1 MVERDVV
8 GNAAWVRL
16 DDRGIVVTGA
26 AQGIG
31 RAIARAMARAGA
43 RVLIADRNEEG
54 AALAA
59 EDIRAA
65 GGRAWSLQVDVT
77 VAEQVEA
84 MIDAA
89 VERLGR
95 LDVLVNNAG
104 IVRSG
109 PLLECSER
117 DWDDLFAVNTKAAF
131 LCCRAAAR
139 RMVSS
144 GGSIIIIASNCA
156 GMPRVDLGAYCASKA
171 AAAMLGKVLALELA
185 RYHIRVNVI
194 CPGSC
199 DTEMQRSMWAKLGI
213 GPEHQIAGDLA
224 RFRTGIPLGRL
235 ATPQDVAQ
243 AALFLASDAAG
254 FITGQALYVDGG
266 QTML

>member
-117 DWDDLFAVNTKAAF
+117 DWDD
-131 LCCRAAAR
+131 
-139 RMVSS
+139 
-144 GGSIIIIASNCA
+144 
-156 GMPRVDLGAYCASKA
+156 
-171 AAAMLGKVLALELA
+171 
-185 RYHIRVNVI
+185 
-194 CPGSC
+194 
-199 DTEMQRSMWAKLGI
+199 
-213 GPEHQIAGDLA
+213 
-224 RFRTGIPLGRL
+224 
-235 ATPQDVAQ
+235 
-243 AALFLASDAAG
+243 
-254 FITGQALYVDGG
+254 
-266 QTML
+266 